1 MNFTPYIFLS
11 RNYFYSIYHNENWIT
26 LDKYYFYLDGADG
39 LDSFYQGKLVQYIP
53 PSYCWYYNINLVN
66 FKYFLHV
73 FPVTNQPLW
82 SKEEK

>member
-53 PSYCWYYNINLVN
+53 PSYC
-66 FKYFLHV
+66 
-73 FPVTNQPLW
+73 
-82 SKEEK
+82 